1 MDFQVEIDASLPV
14 TPGSE
19 TFVLERSGTRRT
31 LRIHDYDV
39 VYAVPGLYEH
49 VVQDR
54 LGCTSPATL
63 AGSLAA
69 RVTACGRQLSDV
81 RCLDVGAGNGVS
93 GAALRDAGPTPVVGL
108 DISPVARQATERDR
122 PGLYARYVV
131 GALGDVEV
139 PELVSRHG
147 LTALVSAGALTGGHI
162 EPHVLAETWAAFA
175 PGDWLAFTCAEQHA
189 DGARSLFEDSTAFEL
204 DEQFLHRRLTNGDP
218 VWYRVLVGRRVVGAP
233 A

>member
-1 MDFQVEIDASLPV
+1 MDFQVEIDAYAPA

-19 TFVLERSGTRRT
+19 TFVLEREGTRRT
-31 LRIHDYDV
+31 LRIHDYDD

-69 RVTACGRQLSDV
+69 RVTAAGQQPADV

-93 GAALRDAGPTPVVGL
+93 GEALRDAGLTPVIGL
-108 DISPVARQATERDR
+108 DLSPVARQAAERDR
-122 PGLYARYVV
+122 PGLYTEYVV
-131 GALGDVEV
+131 GALGEV
-139 PELVSRHG
+139 AIPELVSRHG
-147 LTALVSAGALTGGHI
+147 LNALVSAGALTGGHI
-162 EPHVLAETWAAFA
+162 EPEVLAATWAAFA

-189 DGARSLFEDSTAFEL
+189 DGARSLFEDATDIEL
-204 DEQFLHRRLTNGDP
+204 DERFLHRRLTTGDP